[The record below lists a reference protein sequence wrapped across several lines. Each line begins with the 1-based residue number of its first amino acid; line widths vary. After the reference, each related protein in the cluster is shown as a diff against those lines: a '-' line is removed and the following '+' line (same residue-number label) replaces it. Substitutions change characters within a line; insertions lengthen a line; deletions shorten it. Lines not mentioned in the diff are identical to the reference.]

1 MAKNLLVC
9 ANSLSA
15 LKKINESEN
24 PQNGYFLEGVF
35 AELDTL
41 NRNKRIYP
49 KDEYLKHLSY
59 LRDDIKKGEP
69 LLGELDHPED
79 RFEVKLK
86 EASHR
91 IVDLW
96 YDAKTNCVMG
106 KIELLNTPNGKLAQ
120 SLVDQGIPLHIS
132 SRAAGTVGN
141 DSKVSVQQ
149 IYTYDIVCK
158 PGFAGAVLHRVNES
172 EGTKYD
178 SETNKFLEESNRAES
193 LNAAPQFGF
202 VNEEFS
208 IREVPFAPKGVR
220 KMSEGWSDD
229 AKSYYDAPD
238 SACPDKS
245 NSLKENTNDN
255 NMEINKTTEEGLDEK
270 KKVAPTAEVKMKS
283 VFEEGED
290 SEEKDE
296 KGETTDQDADNSEEE
311 KKEDKED
318 GVEILSVKAVT
329 DDEEDEDGVDI
340 KDVKADDEDSD
351 EDKSDDEKSDDE
363 EPKEEDKKDEC
374 DGGEQSGS
382 KNDSKTNTDDDKIP
396 GGEDSGKKEDC
407 DGKKCDPKKDALFD
421 CDEIKS
427 RREKFEDKFAE
438 FVDSHKRKEEDSKKN
453 ESLIINKYPTFSMF
467 SKQSLNEV
475 MKLDESQKS
484 KVAAYLSDN
493 NFCTPELMNENW
505 KNGVDY
511 EPETEVW
518 LKYAPSTYKALF
530 EKASE
535 TVKESIRNTAS
546 YLLFE
551 NQYDVNHFW
560 ENTGLME
567 SEERRI
573 AEEKFINNMPKLN
586 ESKNDDNNGLPYSK
600 EFIQMITDVACEY
613 NN

>member
-15 LKKINESEN
+15 LKKINESEGS
-24 PQNGYFLEGVF
+24 QQGYFLEGVF

-49 KDEYLKHLSY
+49 KEEYLKHLSY

-86 EASHR
+86 EASHK

-96 YDAKTNCVMG
+96 YDADSNCVMG

-141 DSKVSVQQ
+141 DSKVSIQQ
-149 IYTYDIVCK
+149 IYTYDLVCK

-172 EGTKYD
+172 EGVNKYD
-178 SETNKFLEESNRAES
+178 SETSKFLEESNRAES
-193 LNAAPQFGF
+193 LNAAPQFG
-202 VNEEFS
+202 VNESEIS
-208 IREVPFAPKGVR
+208 IREVSYNATLR
-220 KMSEGWSDD
+220 KE
-229 AKSYYDAPD
+229 AAEI
-238 SACPDKS
+238 
-245 NSLKENTNDN
+245 KENENNDN
-255 NMEINKTTEEGLDEK
+255 NMKINKTTEEGLDEK
-270 KKVAPTAEVKMKS
+270 KKAPAADVKMKS
-283 VFEEGED
+283 VFEDGEK
-290 SEEKDE
+290 SDE
-296 KGETTDQDADNSEEE
+296 KEEDTDQDDDSKEDE
-311 KKEDKED
+311 KKEDAED
-318 GVEILSVKAVT
+318 GVEIISVKAVT
-329 DDEEDEDGVDI
+329 DSDEDEDGVDI
-340 KDVKADDEDSD
+340 KDVKADDKDSEKED
-351 EDKSDDEKSDDE
+351 SDDEKSEDE
-363 EPKEEDKKDEC
+363 KSEDEPKDKTEE
-374 DGGEQSGS
+374 
-382 KNDSKTNTDDDKIP
+382 SKTNECDKKNA
-396 GGEDSGKKEDC
+396 ESKDC
-407 DGKKCDPKKDALFD
+407 DGKECDPKKDALFD
-421 CDEIKS
+421 CNDVKS

-438 FVDSHKRKEEDSKKN
+438 FVDSHKRKEDDNKKN
-453 ESLIINKYPTFSMF
+453 ESLTINKYPNFSMF
-467 SKQSLNEV
+467 SKECLNEV
-475 MKLDESQKS
+475 AKLDESQKS

-493 NFCTPELMNENW
+493 NFNTPELMNENW
-505 KNGVDY
+505 KNGVNY

-518 LKYAPSTYKALF
+518 LKYAPATYKALF

-535 TVKESIRNTAS
+535 TVKNSIRNTAS

-573 AEEKFINNMPKLN
+573 ANEKFINAMPQLN
-586 ESKNDDNNGLPYSK
+586 ESKDENNGLPYSK
-600 EFIQMITDVACEY
+600 EFIQWVTDAACEY

>member
-1 MAKNLLVC
+1 MKNLLVC
-9 ANSLSA
+9 ANSLKA
-15 LKKINESEN
+15 LHKINESEN
-24 PQNGYFLEGVF
+24 PHGGYFLEGAF

-49 KDEYLKHLSY
+49 KEEYLKHLAY

-86 EASHR
+86 EASHK

-96 YDAKTNCVMG
+96 YDADSNCVMG

-141 DSKVSVQQ
+141 DSKVSIQQ
-149 IYTYDIVCK
+149 IYTYDLVCK

-172 EGTKYD
+172 EGATKYD

-193 LNAAPQFGF
+193 LNAAPQYGINGSE
-202 VNEEFS
+202 VS
-208 IREVPFAPKGVR
+208 IREV
-220 KMSEGWSDD
+220 S
-229 AKSYYDAPD
+229 YDATLRKE
-238 SACPDKS
+238 AAEI
-245 NSLKENTNDN
+245 KENENNN
-255 NMEINKTTEEGLDEK
+255 NMKINKSAEELDEK
-270 KKVAPTAEVKMKS
+270 KKVSPAAGVKMKS

-290 SEEKDE
+290 SENPEDKTED
-296 KGETTDQDADNSEEE
+296 TDQDTELDGNEKEEE
-311 KKEDKED
+311 KED
-318 GVEILSVKAVT
+318 GVEILSVRVVT
-329 DDEEDEDGVDI
+329 DDEEDKDGVEI
-340 KDVKADDEDSD
+340 KNVRFEDKEKDSD
-351 EDKSDDEKSDDE
+351 EDEESDDDKSEKKDDE
-363 EPKEEDKKDEC
+363 EEEKTEESKTDECGSQKGSKSEDK
-374 DGGEQSGS
+374 G
-382 KNDSKTNTDDDKIP
+382 
-396 GGEDSGKKEDC
+396 C
-407 DGKKCDPKKDALFD
+407 DGKECDPKKDALFD
-421 CDEIKS
+421 CNDVKS

-438 FVDSHKRKEEDSKKN
+438 FVDQHKRKVEDDKKN
-453 ESLIINKYPTFSMF
+453 ESLTISKHPTFSML
-467 SKQSLNEV
+467 SKDNLNEV

-484 KVAAYLSDN
+484 KVAAYLNDH

-505 KNGVDY
+505 KNGVNY
-511 EPETEVW
+511 EQEVW
-518 LKYAPSTYKALF
+518 LKYAPATYKALY

-567 SEERRI
+567 AEENRI
-573 AEEKFINNMPKLN
+573 ANEKFINNMPKLN
-586 ESKNDDNNGLPYSK
+586 ESKDDNSNNGLPYSK
-600 EFIQMITDVACEY
+600 EFIRMVTEMACEY
-613 NN
+613 ND